1 MKILNI
7 QSGSK
12 GNATIIE
19 SDGCLLLIDMGISL
33 SNLIEALESIG
44 KRPIDLDALLVTHSH
59 CDHTSGIRYLDPLP
73 IFCTTGTWEANNVNY
88 VSPFEEF
95 MIKNIKVT
103 PIEAS
108 HDAKNTIGYILE
120 DKNSKFVYLTDT
132 GYIPQETLNHIKN
145 ADYYMIEAN
154 HDRKML
160 LQTNRPRELKLR
172 ILSDVGHLSNEDSA
186 MYMSQVIGDCTKEI
200 ILSHLSEEANTPD
213 KALDA
218 YQRIFDKK
226 RIKLDKIYLHCA
238 NQYQSTVGGDCH
250 EL

>member
-33 SNLIEALESIG
+33 THLINGLQSIG
-44 KRPIDLDALLVTHSH
+44 KRLIDIDALLLTHCH

-73 IFCTTGTWEANNVNY
+73 IFCTSGTWEANNVNY
-88 VSPFEEF
+88 ICPFKTF
-95 MIKNIKVT
+95 MIKNTKII
-103 PIEAS
+103 PLEAS

-120 DKNSKFVYLTDT
+120 DKDSKFVYLTDT
-132 GYIPQETLNHIKN
+132 GYIPQETLNFIKN

-186 MYMSQVIGDCTKEI
+186 MYMSQVVGDRTKEI
-200 ILSHLSEEANTPD
+200 ILSHLSEEANTPE

-218 YQRIFDKK
+218 FQRIFSK
-226 RIKLDKIYLHCA
+226 RKIKLDKIYLHCA
-238 NQYQSTVGGDCH
+238 NQHECTVGGDCH